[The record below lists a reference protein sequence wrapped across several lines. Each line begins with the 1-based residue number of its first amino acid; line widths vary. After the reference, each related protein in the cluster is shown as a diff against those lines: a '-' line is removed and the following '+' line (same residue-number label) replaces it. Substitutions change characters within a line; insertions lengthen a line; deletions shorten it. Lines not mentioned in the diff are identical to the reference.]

1 MTVDRVESEKKKLNI
16 STIKL
21 GFVKKFPNEILTSIL
36 LQEPDEMTSDELI
49 GAIGVWLTIC
59 DLESNKN
66 EKDRVNKEGF

>member
-66 EKDRVNKEGF
+66 EKDRVNKGGF